1 MSLDI
6 LWISSVLETLGHVSP
21 QDNVLEVSRDGDNV
35 TEDSHG
41 KVSVEE
47 MREPRCKWQGRVS
60 PGERSVPGRKK
71 ERCMGLVGFRKWRK
85 AHVMGAGWVR
95 GLVAGDSTGS
105 EREAGASGV
114 SVPGCF
120 REDGVERWRLSV
132 WAFVAETHSCSPK
145 SPDSFFFPQGV
156 SNIICCA
163 VGCGRVTEL

>member
-1 MSLDI
+1 M
-6 LWISSVLETLGHVSP
+6 W
-21 QDNVLEVSRDGDNV
+21 
-35 TEDSHG
+35 
-41 KVSVEE
+41 
-47 MREPRCKWQGRVS
+47 EPRCKWQGRVS

-85 AHVMGAGWVR
+85 AHVMAAGWVR

-114 SVPGCF
+114 SVPGRF

-145 SPDSFFFPQGV
+145 SPDSFFFPRV
-156 SNIICCA
+156 SANYLLCSWVWPCDWVIKPEWEQKWCPYCLSWPAKHAHKFSSCSFFCIWLTEMETIT
-163 VGCGRVTEL
+163 RVV